1 MTEWYGPFELSR
13 KGDAQMTTTP
23 SNVAFDASVQAHLRR
38 VTEHNA
44 DSISRAADLVLDVI
58 ANDGVLLTAGAGHS
72 LAAVAETFYR
82 AGGLACVRPLYHP
95 ELLPLHGAVSSTK
108 AERRTGLAA
117 EVLGDKLG
125 AHDLLVVFSTSGV
138 NYYPVELAQLT
149 KAAGRPVISVT
160 SGPSSSVAP
169 RRSGSTIAA
178 EATVVLDTL
187 VPSGDST
194 YPLDA
199 PVTAPISTVA
209 NAYLW
214 NELLVAVIDKAASAG
229 ISVPLWRSSN
239 VPGGDEANASL
250 LAHYTPRIPE
260 LA

>member
-1 MTEWYGPFELSR
+1 MTS
-13 KGDAQMTTTP
+13 TTP
-23 SNVAFDASVQAHLRR
+23 SNVAYDNSVQAHLQR
-38 VTEHNA
+38 VAEYNA
-44 DSISRAADLVLDVI
+44 DAIHQAADLVLDVI
-58 ANDGVLLTAGAGHS
+58 RGDGVLLTSGAGHS

-95 ELLPLHGAVSSTK
+95 ELLPLHGAVSSTR
-108 AERRTGLAA
+108 AERRSGLAA
-117 EVLGDKLG
+117 EVLADKLG

-138 NYYPVELAQLT
+138 NYYPVELAQLA

-160 SGPSSSVAP
+160 SGPSSSIAP
-169 RRSGSTIAA
+169 RRSGSTIAE

-199 PVTAPISTVA
+199 PITAPISTVA

-214 NELLVAVIDKAASAG
+214 NQLLVAVIDKAKTVG
-229 ISVPLWRSSN
+229 VEVPLWRSSN
-239 VPGGDEANASL
+239 VPGGDNANESL